1 MIKMSTK
8 AGDVSNWWKTM
19 KVILTHTH
27 ITLNFFQTG
36 VTKG

>member
-8 AGDVSNWWKTM
+8 AGDDVSNWWKTM

-27 ITLNFFQTG
+27 NFKLFLNRG
-36 VTKG
+36 H

>member
-8 AGDVSNWWKTM
+8 AGEVSNWWKTM

-27 ITLNFFQTG
+27 NFKLFSNRG
-36 VTKG
+36 H